1 MEKNYKYSSNHG
13 FDLDVTIGKFAEQA
27 NGECYIRSGDTSL
40 LVTAVASEKP
50 REGIDFFPLIC
61 DFQEKLYAV
70 GKIPGGFLKRE
81 GKASDEAT
89 LISRQMDRP
98 LRPLFPENYYNDVQ
112 VIATVLSMDE
122 DNKPDC
128 LSTIG
133 ASIALGISDI
143 PFNGPVAAVS
153 VGFVDG
159 NFIINPNEEQREK
172 SLLDLTVAGSKDAI
186 NMVEAGANE
195 LTEDQMLEAML
206 LAHEEIGHICEF
218 TQLIIDEIGKEKNL
232 VEVIVPSELEEKIIA
247 EFSEDIKGSIRTT
260 DKMERGEA
268 MFNIEEAAKERF
280 LEEYPDS
287 EDEIHRVIDDIM
299 KKEVRRMISI
309 DKIRPDGREMK
320 EIRPLSAEVGTLPRV
335 HGSGL
340 FKRGQTQV
348 LSVVTLGS
356 TADVQ
361 IIDGLNRKE
370 IQKRYMHQYN
380 FPPFS
385 VGDVKPLR
393 APGRR
398 EIGHGHLAERALIP
412 VLPDPSEFPY
422 TIRVVSEVLSSNGS
436 SSQASICGSTLS
448 LMDAGVPIKKPVAG
462 IAMGLIKEE
471 DSISI
476 LTDIQGLED
485 HLGDMDFKV
494 AGTRDG
500 ITALQMDMK
509 ISGITREVLEESL
522 DNAKEARMQILD
534 LIDKT
539 IESPREDISDFA
551 PRLFTIDIDPEK
563 VRDVIGSGGKTIN
576 KIIDETGVTIETEDD
591 GHITVASVDGESGK
605 RAIEMIKSIVTDPK
619 AGDVYTGKVTR
630 IMNFGAFVEIAIGK
644 EGLLHISQ
652 IDHKRVEKVEDILN
666 VGDEVT
672 VKVTEIDRQGRINLS
687 RKALLEKP
695 EGSESDDKDDHRQR
709 RDNKRRNDKSEAWPA
724 DEDPRNLNN

>member
-1 MEKNYKYSSNHG
+1 MVKTYKYTSKLG
-13 FDLDVTIGKFAEQA
+13 KDLEVTIGKFAEQA
-27 NGECYIRSGDTSL
+27 NGECYIRSGDTSM

-112 VIATVLSMDE
+112 IIATVLSMDE
-122 DNKPDC
+122 DNLPDS
-128 LSTIG
+128 LTTIG
-133 ASIALGISDI
+133 ASIALGISEI
-143 PFNGPVAAVS
+143 PFDGPVGACT
-153 VGFVDG
+153 VGKVGDKL
-159 NFIINPNEEQREK
+159 IINPNKEEREK
-172 SLLDLTVAGSKDAI
+172 SSLELTVAGKKGAI
-186 NMVEAGANE
+186 NMVEAGAKE
-195 LTEDQMLEAML
+195 LSEDEMLEAML
-206 LAHEEIGHICEF
+206 LALEEIGNISDF
-218 TQLIIDEIGKEKNL
+218 IQTIIDDIGKEKIEVPE
-232 VEVIVPSELEEKIIA
+232 VEETELDRKI
-247 EFSEDIKGSIRTT
+247 SEDFEEEIKSSIRTT
-260 DKMERGEA
+260 DKTEREDNI
-268 MFNIEEAAKERF
+268 FRIEEEAKEKY
-280 LEEYPDS
+280 LEEYPET
-287 EDEIHRVIDDIM
+287 EDEIHRRIDNIM

-309 DKIRPDGREMK
+309 DKIRPDGRDLT
-320 EIRPLSAEVGTLPRV
+320 EIRPLSAEAGLLPRV

-340 FKRGQTQV
+340 FQRGQTQV
-348 LSVVTLGS
+348 LSIVTLGS
-356 TADVQ
+356 PADVQ
-361 IIDGLNRKE
+361 IIDGLNKE
-370 IQKRYMHQYN
+370 EINKRYMHQYN
-380 FPPFS
+380 FPPFC
-385 VGDVKPLR
+385 VGDIRPLR
-393 APGRR
+393 GPGRR
-398 EIGHGHLAERALIP
+398 EIGHGRLAERALIP
-412 VLPDPSEFPY
+412 VLPDEKDFPY

-462 IAMGLIKEE
+462 IAMGLIKED

-509 ISGITREVLEESL
+509 ISGITREVLEQSL
-522 DNAKEARMQILD
+522 NDAHSARIRILD
-534 LIDKT
+534 V
-539 IESPREDISDFA
+539 IEGAIASPRADISDYA

-576 KIIDETGVTIETEDD
+576 KIIDATGVKIETEDD
-591 GHITVASVDGESGK
+591 GHITVASENGESGK
-605 RAIEMIKSIVTDPK
+605 KAIEMIKSIVTDPK
-619 AGDVYTGKVTR
+619 PGDIYEGKVVR

-652 IDHKRVEKVEDILN
+652 IDHHRVEKVEDALS
-666 VGDEVT
+666 VGDEVK

-695 EGSESDDKDDHRQR
+695 EAWPVDESPYK
-709 RDNKRRNDKSEAWPA
+709 KNDKK
-724 DEDPRNLNN
+724 DK

>member
-1 MEKNYKYSSNHG
+1 MVKTYKYESKLG
-13 FDLDVTIGKFAEQA
+13 KDFEITIGKFAEQA
-27 NGECYIRSGDTSL
+27 NGECYIKSGDTSL

-112 VIATVLSMDE
+112 IIATVLSMDE
-122 DNKPDC
+122 DNLPDP
-128 LSTIG
+128 LTTIG

-143 PFNGPVAAVS
+143 PFDGPVGACM
-153 VGFVDG
+153 VGKVGDKL
-159 NFIINPNEEQREK
+159 IINPNKEEREK
-172 SLLDLTVAGSKDAI
+172 SSLELTVAGKKGAI
-186 NMVEAGANE
+186 NMVEAGAKE
-195 LTEDQMLEAML
+195 ISEDEMLEAML
-206 LAHEEIGHICEF
+206 LALEEIGNISDF
-218 TQLIIDEIGKEKNL
+218 IQTIIDDIGKEKI
-232 VEVIVPSELEEKIIA
+232 EVAQIEETELDRKISADFEE
-247 EFSEDIKGSIRTT
+247 EIKNSIRTT
-260 DKMERGEA
+260 DKTEREDNI
-268 MFNIEEAAKERF
+268 FNIEEAAKEKY
-280 LEEYPDS
+280 LEEYPES
-287 EDEIHRVIDDIM
+287 EDEIHRRIDNIM

-309 DKIRPDGREMK
+309 DKIRPDGRDLT
-320 EIRPLSAEVGTLPRV
+320 EIRPLSAEAGLLPRV

-340 FKRGQTQV
+340 FQRGQTQV

-356 TADVQ
+356 PADVQ
-361 IIDGLNRKE
+361 IIDGLNREE
-370 IQKRYMHQYN
+370 IQKRYIHQYN
-380 FPPFS
+380 FPPFC
-385 VGDVKPLR
+385 VGDVRPLR
-393 APGRR
+393 GPGRR
-398 EIGHGHLAERALIP
+398 EIGHGRLAERALLP
-412 VLPDPSEFPY
+412 VLPDEKDFPY

-448 LMDAGVPIKKPVAG
+448 LMDAGVPISKPVAG
-462 IAMGLIKEE
+462 IAMGLIKED

-509 ISGITREVLEESL
+509 IDGITREVLEESL
-522 DNAKEARMQILD
+522 NDAHSARMRILD
-534 LIDKT
+534 VIESAIDK
-539 IESPREDISDFA
+539 PRSDISDYA

-576 KIIDETGVTIETEDD
+576 KIIDATGVKIETEDD
-591 GHITVASVDGESGK
+591 GHITVASEDGESGK
-605 RAIEMIKSIVTDPK
+605 KAIEMIKSIVTDPK
-619 AGDVYTGKVTR
+619 PGDIYTGKVVR

-652 IDHKRVEKVEDILN
+652 IDHHRVEKVEDVLS
-666 VGDEVT
+666 VGDEVK

-695 EGSESDDKDDHRQR
+695 E
-709 RDNKRRNDKSEAWPA
+709 AWPV
-724 DEDPRNLNN
+724 DESPYRKDKKDK

>member
-27 NGECYIRSGDTSL
+27 NGECYIKSGDTSL

-112 VIATVLSMDE
+112 VIATVFSMDE

-153 VGFVDG
+153 VGYVDG
-159 NFIINPNEEQREK
+159 EYIINPNEAQREK
-172 SLLDLTVAGSKDAI
+172 SLLELTVAGSKDAI

-195 LTEDQMLEAML
+195 LTEDKMLEAML
-206 LAHEEIGHICEF
+206 IAHEEIGHICDF
-218 TQLIIDEIGKEKNL
+218 IQTIIDEIGKEKNM

-247 EFSEDIKGSIRTT
+247 EYSEDIKGSIRTT

-268 MFNIEEAAKERF
+268 IFNIEEAAKEKF
-280 LEEYPDS
+280 LEDYPES

-309 DKIRPDGREMK
+309 DKIRPDGRQMK

-356 TADVQ
+356 PADVQ

-385 VGDVKPLR
+385 VGDIKPLR

-398 EIGHGHLAERALIP
+398 EIGHGRLAERALIP
-412 VLPDPSEFPY
+412 VLPELSEFPY

-522 DNAKEARMQILD
+522 ANAKEARMQILD
-534 LIDKT
+534 LIEST
-539 IESPREDISDFA
+539 IQNPREDISEFA

-652 IDHKRVEKVEDILN
+652 IDHKRVGKVEDVLS
-666 VGDEVT
+666 VGDEVK
-672 VKVTEIDRQGRINLS
+672 VEVTEIDKQGRINLS
-687 RKALLEKP
+687 RKALLPKP
-695 EGSESDDKDDHRQR
+695 ERDEKEERQDR
-709 RDNKRRNDKSEAWPA
+709 KERPRKQEAWPA
-724 DEDPRNLNN
+724 DEDPRDHNN

>member
-1 MEKNYKYSSNHG
+1 MVKTYKYTSKLG
-13 FDLDVTIGKFAEQA
+13 KDFEVTIGKFAEQA
-27 NGECYIRSGDTSL
+27 NGECYIRSGDTSM

-70 GKIPGGFLKRE
+70 GKIPGGFLRRE
-81 GKASDEAT
+81 GKSSDEAT

-112 VIATVLSMDE
+112 IIATVLSMDE
-122 DNKPDC
+122 DNLPDP
-128 LSTIG
+128 LTTIG

-143 PFNGPVAAVS
+143 PFDGPVGACM
-153 VGFVDG
+153 VGKVGDKL
-159 NFIINPNEEQREK
+159 IINPNKEEREK
-172 SLLDLTVAGSKDAI
+172 STLELTVAGKKGAI
-186 NMVEAGANE
+186 NMVEAGASE
-195 LTEDQMLEAML
+195 LSESDMLEAML
-206 LAHEEIGHICEF
+206 LALEEIGHISDF
-218 TQLIIDEIGKEKNL
+218 IQTIIDDIGKEKA
-232 VEVIVPSELEEKIIA
+232 EVSEIEETELDRLISKDF
-247 EFSEDIKGSIRTT
+247 EQDIKDSIRTT
-260 DKMERGEA
+260 DKTEREDNI
-268 MFNIEEAAKERF
+268 FRIEEEAKAKY
-280 LEEYPDS
+280 LEEYPES
-287 EDEIHRVIDDIM
+287 EDEIHRRIDNIM

-309 DKIRPDGREMK
+309 DKIRPDGRDLT
-320 EIRPLSAEVGTLPRV
+320 EIRPLSAEAGLLPRV

-356 TADVQ
+356 PADVQ
-361 IIDGLNRKE
+361 IIDGLNREE
-370 IQKRYMHQYN
+370 ITKRYMHQYN
-380 FPPFS
+380 FPPFC
-385 VGDVKPLR
+385 VGDVRPLR
-393 APGRR
+393 GPGRR
-398 EIGHGHLAERALIP
+398 EIGHGRLAERALVP
-412 VLPDPSEFPY
+412 VLPDESEFPY

-462 IAMGLIKEE
+462 IAMGLIKED

-509 ISGITREVLEESL
+509 ISGITREVLEKSL
-522 DNAKEARMQILD
+522 ADAHDARMRILD
-534 LIDKT
+534 V
-539 IESPREDISDFA
+539 IETAIKSPRADISDYA
-551 PRLFTIDIDPEK
+551 PRLYTIDIDPEK

-576 KIIDETGVTIETEDD
+576 KIIDATGVKIETEDD
-591 GHITVASVDGESGK
+591 GHITVASDNGESGK
-605 RAIEMIKSIVTDPK
+605 KAIEMIKAIVTDPK
-619 AGDVYTGKVTR
+619 PGDIYTGKVVR

-652 IDHKRVEKVEDILN
+652 IDHHRVEKVEDVLS
-666 VGDEVT
+666 VGDEVK

-695 EGSESDDKDDHRQR
+695 E
-709 RDNKRRNDKSEAWPA
+709 AWPV
-724 DEDPRNLNN
+724 DESPYKKNKDK

>member
-1 MEKNYKYSSNHG
+1 MVKTYKYTSKLG
-13 FDLDVTIGKFAEQA
+13 KDLEVTIGKFAEQA
-27 NGECYIRSGDTSL
+27 NGKCYIRSGDTSM

-112 VIATVLSMDE
+112 IIATVLSMDE
-122 DNKPDC
+122 DNLPDP
-128 LSTIG
+128 LTTIG
-133 ASIALGISDI
+133 ASIALGISEI
-143 PFNGPVAAVS
+143 PFDGPVGACT
-153 VGFVDG
+153 VGKVGDKL
-159 NFIINPNEEQREK
+159 IINPNKEEREK
-172 SLLDLTVAGSKDAI
+172 SSLELTVAGKKGAI
-186 NMVEAGANE
+186 NMVEAGAKE
-195 LTEDQMLEAML
+195 LSEDEMLEAML
-206 LAHEEIGHICEF
+206 LALEEIGNISDF
-218 TQLIIDEIGKEKNL
+218 IQTIIDDIGKEKIEVPE
-232 VEVIVPSELEEKIIA
+232 VEETELDRKI
-247 EFSEDIKGSIRTT
+247 SEDFEEEIKSSIRTT
-260 DKMERGEA
+260 DKTEREDNI
-268 MFNIEEAAKERF
+268 FRIEEEAKEKY
-280 LEEYPDS
+280 LEEYPET
-287 EDEIHRVIDDIM
+287 EDEIHRRIDNIM

-309 DKIRPDGREMK
+309 DKIRPDGRDLT
-320 EIRPLSAEVGTLPRV
+320 EIRPLSAEAGLLPRV

-340 FKRGQTQV
+340 FQRGQTQV
-348 LSVVTLGS
+348 LSIVTLGS
-356 TADVQ
+356 PADVQ
-361 IIDGLNRKE
+361 IIDGLNKE
-370 IQKRYMHQYN
+370 EINKRYMHQYN
-380 FPPFS
+380 FPPFC
-385 VGDVKPLR
+385 VGDIRPLR
-393 APGRR
+393 GPGRR
-398 EIGHGHLAERALIP
+398 EIGHGRLAERALIP
-412 VLPDPSEFPY
+412 VLPDEKDFPY

-462 IAMGLIKEE
+462 IAMGLIKED

-509 ISGITREVLEESL
+509 ISGITREVLEQSL
-522 DNAKEARMQILD
+522 NDAHSARMRILD
-534 LIDKT
+534 V
-539 IESPREDISDFA
+539 IEGAIASPRADISDYA

-576 KIIDETGVTIETEDD
+576 KIIDATGVKIETEDD
-591 GHITVASVDGESGK
+591 GHITVASENGESGK
-605 RAIEMIKSIVTDPK
+605 KAIEMIKSIVTDPK
-619 AGDVYTGKVTR
+619 PGDIYEGKVVR

-652 IDHKRVEKVEDILN
+652 IDHHRVEKVEDALS
-666 VGDEVT
+666 VGDEVR

-695 EGSESDDKDDHRQR
+695 EAWPVDESPYK
-709 RDNKRRNDKSEAWPA
+709 KNDKK
-724 DEDPRNLNN
+724 DK

>member
-1 MEKNYKYSSNHG
+1 MVKTYKYESKLEKD
-13 FDLDVTIGKFAEQA
+13 FEITIGKFAEQT
-27 NGECYIRSGDTSL
+27 NGECYIRCGDTSM

-122 DNKPDC
+122 DNLPDP
-128 LSTIG
+128 LTTIG

-143 PFNGPVAAVS
+143 PFNGPVGACT
-153 VGFVDG
+153 VGKVDG
-159 NFIINPNEEQREK
+159 KLIINPNKEEREK
-172 SLLDLTVAGSKDAI
+172 STLELTVAGKKGAI
-186 NMVEAGANE
+186 NMVEAGASE
-195 LTEDQMLEAML
+195 LSEEEMLEAML
-206 LAHEEIGHICEF
+206 LALEEIGHISDF
-218 TQLIIDEIGKEKNL
+218 IQTIIDDIGKEKI
-232 VEVIVPSELEEKIIA
+232 EVAQIEETELDRKISEDFE
-247 EFSEDIKGSIRTT
+247 EDIKNSIRTT
-260 DKMERGEA
+260 DKTERED
-268 MFNIEEAAKERF
+268 NIYRIEEEAKEKY
-280 LEEYPDS
+280 LEAYPES
-287 EDEIHRVIDDIM
+287 EDEIHRRIDNIM

-309 DKIRPDGREMK
+309 DKIRPDGRDLT
-320 EIRPLSAEVGTLPRV
+320 EIRPLSAEAGLLPRV

-340 FKRGQTQV
+340 FQRGQTQV

-356 TADVQ
+356 PADVQ
-361 IIDGLNRKE
+361 IIDGLNREE
-370 IQKRYMHQYN
+370 IQKRYIHQYN
-380 FPPFS
+380 FPPFC
-385 VGDVKPLR
+385 VGDIRPLR
-393 APGRR
+393 GPGRR
-398 EIGHGHLAERALIP
+398 EIGHGRLAERALLP
-412 VLPDPSEFPY
+412 VLPDEKDFPY

-462 IAMGLIKEE
+462 IAMGLIKED

-509 ISGITREVLEESL
+509 IDGITREVLEESL
-522 DNAKEARMQILD
+522 NDAHSARMRILD
-534 LIDKT
+534 VIESAIDK
-539 IESPREDISDFA
+539 PRSDISEYA

-576 KIIDETGVTIETEDD
+576 KIIDATGVKIETEDD
-591 GHITVASVDGESGK
+591 GHITVASNDGESGK
-605 RAIEMIKSIVTDPK
+605 KAIEMIKAIVTDPK
-619 AGDVYTGKVTR
+619 AGDIYTGKVVR

-652 IDHKRVEKVEDILN
+652 IDHKRVDKVEDVLKI
-666 VGDEVT
+666 GDEVT

-687 RKALLEKP
+687 RKALIENK
-695 EGSESDDKDDHRQR
+695 DKEDFK
-709 RDNKRRNDKSEAWPA
+709 DNKRSRKQEAWPA
-724 DEDPRNLNN
+724 DEDPRKHDK

>member
-1 MEKNYKYSSNHG
+1 MVKTYKYESKLG
-13 FDLDVTIGKFAEQA
+13 KDFEVTIGKFAEQA
-27 NGECYIRSGDTSL
+27 NGECYIKSGDTSL

-112 VIATVLSMDE
+112 IIATVLSMDE
-122 DNKPDC
+122 DNLPDP
-128 LSTIG
+128 LTTIG

-143 PFNGPVAAVS
+143 PFDGPVGACM
-153 VGFVDG
+153 VGKVGDQL
-159 NFIINPNEEQREK
+159 IINPNKEEREK
-172 SLLDLTVAGSKDAI
+172 SSLELTVAGKKGAI
-186 NMVEAGANE
+186 NMVEAGAKE
-195 LTEDQMLEAML
+195 ISEGEMLEAML
-206 LAHEEIGHICEF
+206 LALEEIGNISDF
-218 TQLIIDEIGKEKNL
+218 IQTIIDEIGKEKIEVAQ
-232 VEVIVPSELEEKIIA
+232 VEETELDRKISADFEEEIKI
-247 EFSEDIKGSIRTT
+247 SIRTT
-260 DKMERGEA
+260 DKTEREDNI
-268 MFNIEEAAKERF
+268 FLIEEAAKEKY
-280 LEEYPDS
+280 LEEYPES
-287 EDEIHRVIDDIM
+287 EDEIHRRIDNIM

-309 DKIRPDGREMK
+309 DKIRPDGRDLT
-320 EIRPLSAEVGTLPRV
+320 EIRPLSAEAGLLPRV

-340 FKRGQTQV
+340 FQRGQTQV

-356 TADVQ
+356 PADVQ
-361 IIDGLNRKE
+361 IIDGLNREE
-370 IQKRYMHQYN
+370 IQKRYIHQYN
-380 FPPFS
+380 FPPFC
-385 VGDVKPLR
+385 VGDVRPLR
-393 APGRR
+393 GPGRR
-398 EIGHGHLAERALIP
+398 EIGHGRLAERALLP
-412 VLPDPSEFPY
+412 VLPEEKDFPY

-448 LMDAGVPIKKPVAG
+448 LMDAGVPITKPVAG
-462 IAMGLIKEE
+462 IAMGLIKED

-509 ISGITREVLEESL
+509 IDGITREVLEESL
-522 DNAKEARMQILD
+522 NDAHSARMRILD
-534 LIDKT
+534 VIESAIDK
-539 IESPREDISDFA
+539 PRSDISDYA

-576 KIIDETGVTIETEDD
+576 KIIDATGVKIETEDD
-591 GHITVASVDGESGK
+591 GHITVASEDGESGK
-605 RAIEMIKSIVTDPK
+605 KAIEMIKSIVTDPK
-619 AGDVYTGKVTR
+619 PGDIYTGKVVR

-652 IDHKRVEKVEDILN
+652 IDHHRVEKVEDVLS
-666 VGDEVT
+666 VGDEVK

-695 EGSESDDKDDHRQR
+695 E
-709 RDNKRRNDKSEAWPA
+709 AWPV
-724 DEDPRNLNN
+724 DESPYRKDKKDK

>member
-40 LVTAVASEKP
+40 LVAAVASEKP

-218 TQLIIDEIGKEKNL
+218 TQSIIDEIGKEKNL

-709 RDNKRRNDKSEAWPA
+709 RDNKRRNDKAEAWPA

>member
-1 MEKNYKYSSNHG
+1 MVKTYKYESKLG
-13 FDLDVTIGKFAEQA
+13 KDFEITIGKFAEQA
-27 NGECYIRSGDTSL
+27 NGECYIKSGDTSL

-112 VIATVLSMDE
+112 IIATVLSMDE
-122 DNKPDC
+122 DNLPDP
-128 LSTIG
+128 LTTIG

-143 PFNGPVAAVS
+143 PFDGPVGACM
-153 VGFVDG
+153 VGKVGDKLV
-159 NFIINPNEEQREK
+159 INPNKEEREK
-172 SLLDLTVAGSKDAI
+172 SSLELTVAGKKGAI
-186 NMVEAGANE
+186 NMVEAGAKE
-195 LTEDQMLEAML
+195 ISEDEMLEAML
-206 LAHEEIGHICEF
+206 LALEEISNISDF
-218 TQLIIDEIGKEKNL
+218 IQTIIDDIGKEKI
-232 VEVIVPSELEEKIIA
+232 EVAQIEETELDRKISADFEE
-247 EFSEDIKGSIRTT
+247 EIKNSIRTT
-260 DKMERGEA
+260 DKTEREDNI
-268 MFNIEEAAKERF
+268 FNIEEAAKEKY
-280 LEEYPDS
+280 LEEYPES
-287 EDEIHRVIDDIM
+287 EDEIHRRIDNIM

-309 DKIRPDGREMK
+309 DKIRPDRRDLT
-320 EIRPLSAEVGTLPRV
+320 EIRPLSAEAGLLPRV

-340 FKRGQTQV
+340 FQRGQTQV

-356 TADVQ
+356 PADVQ
-361 IIDGLNRKE
+361 IIDGLNREE
-370 IQKRYMHQYN
+370 IQKRYIHQYN
-380 FPPFS
+380 FPPFC
-385 VGDVKPLR
+385 VGDVRPLR
-393 APGRR
+393 GPGRR
-398 EIGHGHLAERALIP
+398 EIGHGRLAERALLP
-412 VLPDPSEFPY
+412 VLPDEKDFPY

-448 LMDAGVPIKKPVAG
+448 LMDAGVPISKPVAG
-462 IAMGLIKEE
+462 IAMGLIKED

-509 ISGITREVLEESL
+509 IDGITREVLEESL
-522 DNAKEARMQILD
+522 NDAHSARMRILD
-534 LIDKT
+534 VIESAIDK
-539 IESPREDISDFA
+539 PRSDISDYA

-576 KIIDETGVTIETEDD
+576 KIIDATGVKIETEDD
-591 GHITVASVDGESGK
+591 GHITVASEDGESGK
-605 RAIEMIKSIVTDPK
+605 KAIEMIKSIVTDPK
-619 AGDVYTGKVTR
+619 PGDIYTGKVVR

-652 IDHKRVEKVEDILN
+652 IDHHRVEKVEDVLS
-666 VGDEVT
+666 VGDEVK

-687 RKALLEKP
+687 RKVLLERP
-695 EGSESDDKDDHRQR
+695 
-709 RDNKRRNDKSEAWPA
+709 EAWPV
-724 DEDPRNLNN
+724 DESPYRKDKKDK

>member
-1 MEKNYKYSSNHG
+1 MVKTYKYESKLG
-13 FDLDVTIGKFAEQA
+13 KDFEITIGKFAEQA
-27 NGECYIRSGDTSL
+27 NGECYIKSGDTSL

-61 DFQEKLYAV
+61 DFQEKLYSV

-112 VIATVLSMDE
+112 IIATVLSMDE
-122 DNKPDC
+122 DNLPDP
-128 LSTIG
+128 LTTIG

-143 PFNGPVAAVS
+143 PFDGPVGACM
-153 VGFVDG
+153 VGKVGDKL
-159 NFIINPNEEQREK
+159 IINPNKEEREK
-172 SLLDLTVAGSKDAI
+172 SSLELTVAGKKGAI
-186 NMVEAGANE
+186 NMVEAGAKE
-195 LTEDQMLEAML
+195 ISEDEMLEAML
-206 LAHEEIGHICEF
+206 LALEEIGNISDF
-218 TQLIIDEIGKEKNL
+218 IQTIIDDIGKEKIEVAQ
-232 VEVIVPSELEEKIIA
+232 VEETELDRKISADFEE
-247 EFSEDIKGSIRTT
+247 EIKNSIRTT
-260 DKMERGEA
+260 DKTEREDNI
-268 MFNIEEAAKERF
+268 FNIEEAAKEKY
-280 LEEYPDS
+280 LEEYPES
-287 EDEIHRVIDDIM
+287 EDEIHRRIDNIM

-309 DKIRPDGREMK
+309 DKIRPDGRDLT
-320 EIRPLSAEVGTLPRV
+320 EIRPLSAEAGLLPRV

-340 FKRGQTQV
+340 FQRGQTQV

-356 TADVQ
+356 PADVQ
-361 IIDGLNRKE
+361 IIDGLNREE
-370 IQKRYMHQYN
+370 IQKRYIHQYN
-380 FPPFS
+380 FPPFC
-385 VGDVKPLR
+385 VGDVRPLR
-393 APGRR
+393 GPGRR
-398 EIGHGHLAERALIP
+398 EIGHGRLAERALLP
-412 VLPDPSEFPY
+412 VLPDEKDFPY

-448 LMDAGVPIKKPVAG
+448 LMDAGVPISKPVAG
-462 IAMGLIKEE
+462 IAMGLIKED

-509 ISGITREVLEESL
+509 IDGITREVLEESL
-522 DNAKEARMQILD
+522 NDAHSARMRILD
-534 LIDKT
+534 VIESAIDK
-539 IESPREDISDFA
+539 PRSDISDYA

-576 KIIDETGVTIETEDD
+576 KIIDATGVKIETEDD
-591 GHITVASVDGESGK
+591 GHITVASEDGESGK
-605 RAIEMIKSIVTDPK
+605 KAIEMIKSIVTDPK
-619 AGDVYTGKVTR
+619 PGDIYTGKVVR

-652 IDHKRVEKVEDILN
+652 IDHHRVEKVEDVLS
-666 VGDEVT
+666 VGDEVK

-695 EGSESDDKDDHRQR
+695 E
-709 RDNKRRNDKSEAWPA
+709 AWPV
-724 DEDPRNLNN
+724 DESPYRKDKKDK